1 MSENDKLKEK
11 LDLLS
16 ALKEDEDNNQ
26 KSKKENPK
34 KGKAEKQKKVKKEKL
49 KKEKTPK
56 EKVLKASHQ
65 KSRVLLTIVSFVAL
79 VSSLSYLIYTIVKST
94 DQVNQPYLIITSICL
109 FVISSFMVL
118 TGFTSNQKMQKGL
131 ETFGIVLITLY
142 TGFQFLVT
150 SNILTLPTL
159 KTVGDFSN
167 VSINEVVKWANKNKI
182 TLEQTYEYS
191 DSIESDHVISQS
203 IPANTLVKEVKS
215 LEVVVSNG
223 PNYESIV
230 SIPNMIG
237 WNVDDV
243 VSKIKELKL
252 NNVNIEYQFNEAIEK
267 DIAFEQ
273 SKSGEVRRN
282 EEIDITFS
290 LGNEADLKPVNLNDL
305 ANLEEFDAIL
315 WLKRNGIKYELIY
328 EFSNDIKAGNVI
340 STTPNSG
347 TLIVQKETTVQV
359 VISKGPKII
368 APDLMKMS
376 LEEIT
381 EWAIKNKL
389 VIIYESEYNSE
400 IKAGG
405 IIRVSVKEGDTLEEN
420 ARINI
425 ITSKGTLKMI
435 SIADGDITALR
446 NFANE
451 NKLTLSEE
459 SEFSETVEK
468 GKFISLSKKPGEEIN
483 PGEEFKVVISLGASI
498 ELPNFNGM
506 SATKAQTT
514 CKNLGINCKLSYVYS
529 NKTKGLVFNQSMS
542 AGSKVIGDTTIVLT
556 ISNGVKPS
564 NSSSSGNSGNSG
576 TTNQPSTPTCTS
588 YQLFLQAA
596 VGSVDQTKSMI
607 QKLNPNGKFNFV
619 TYNPGYGTTGA
630 LREDMFSTYQN
641 TSHTSCE
648 TITIYIIDRNI

>member
-1 MSENDKLKEK
+1 MNENERLKEK

-16 ALKEDEDNNQ
+16 ALKEDEESLKSEKKERKDSKKKEVQ
-26 KSKKENPK
+26 KKEQKKSK
-34 KGKAEKQKKVKKEKL
+34 GSKEKI
-49 KKEKTPK
+49 
-56 EKVLKASHQ
+56 KAGQQ
-65 KSRVLLTIVSFVAL
+65 KPRTLLTVISFIAL
-79 VSSLSYLIYTIVKST
+79 VSSLSFLIYTIVKST
-94 DQVNQPYLIITSICL
+94 DQVNQPYLIITSTCL
-109 FVISSFMVL
+109 LLISSFMVL
-118 TGFTSNQKMQKGL
+118 TGFTTNQKIQKKL
-131 ETFGIVLITLY
+131 ELFGIVLITLY

-191 DSIESDHVISQS
+191 DSIESDHIISQS
-203 IPANTLVKEVKS
+203 IPANTLVKEIKS

-237 WNVDDV
+237 WNIDDV
-243 VSKIKELKL
+243 VLKIKELKL
-252 NNVNIEYQFNEAIEK
+252 NHVNIEYQFNETIEK

-273 SKSGEVRRN
+273 SKSGEIRRN
-282 EEIDITFS
+282 EEINITFS
-290 LGNEADLKPVNLNDL
+290 LGNEADLKPVSLKDLN
-305 ANLEEFDAIL
+305 NLEEFDAIL
-315 WLKRNGIKYELIY
+315 WLKRNGIKYEIAY

-340 STTPNSG
+340 STTPDSG
-347 TLIVQKETTVQV
+347 TLINQKETTVKII
-359 VISKGPKII
+359 ISKGPKII

-376 LEEIT
+376 LDEIT

-468 GKFISLSKKPGEEIN
+468 GKFISISKKPGEEIN
-483 PGEEFKVVISLGASI
+483 PGDEFKVVISLGASI
-498 ELPNFNGM
+498 ELPNFIGM
-506 SATKAQTT
+506 SANKAQTT

-529 NKTKGLVFNQSMS
+529 SKTKGNVFNQSMG

-556 ISNGVKPS
+556 ISNGPRPS
-564 NSSSSGNSGNSG
+564 GGSSSGNQSGGNSG
-576 TTNQPSTPTCTS
+576 SSNVPEPVCES
-588 YQLFLQAA
+588 YTLHLIAGQ
-596 VGSVDQTKSMI
+596 SVSQTKTMI
-607 QKLNPNGKFNFV
+607 QNANPKGKFNFISF
-619 TYNPGYGTTGA
+619 NPGGYGTNGA
-630 LREDMFSTYQN
+630 LRGDMFTTYQN
-641 TSHTSCE
+641 TVHTSCE
-648 TITIYIIDRNI
+648 TITIYIVDLNV